1 MSFAKHIDNVSMKI
15 SRITGTF
22 TILRTI
28 VPTNILL
35 KLYFALVYPHLTN
48 HVVVWGSSP
57 PSQLKKL
64 LVRINTLLRTILGV
78 TWVNG
83 RPLLHNSE
91 LYKQLRLMNFNSIY
105 KLNLFKLLRQLLD
118 GKLPEFWEMLLGNYI
133 IPHTY
138 NTRGV
143 GFRHPNISC
152 EIERRALSFQL
163 IMMIEELPSGILEI
177 SPKASIKQMKK
188 NLLAVQ

>member
-1 MSFAKHIDNVSMKI
+1 MIFKSRPVPELPSLSFRGEEIEWISEFKYLGITLTSNMSFAKHIDNVSLKI

-28 VPTNILL
+28 VPANILL

-48 HVVVWGSSP
+48 HVVWGSSP

-64 LVRINTLLRTILGV
+64 LVRINTLLRTILGI

-105 KLNLFKLLRQLLD
+105 KLNIFKLFRQ
-118 GKLPEFWEMLLGNYI
+118 
-133 IPHTY
+133 
-138 NTRGV
+138 
-143 GFRHPNISC
+143 
-152 EIERRALSFQL
+152 
-163 IMMIEELPSGILEI
+163 
-177 SPKASIKQMKK
+177 
-188 NLLAVQ
+188 